1 MVQDVLFLVIIND
14 KTMKTRVVLIL
25 AICFSLFNFVVLAQ
39 NGYEDKVNRYNHNGQ
54 RRDFGRRTLA
64 SIGVLKR
71 TIKMV
76 KKMGYTKNSVR
87 GEMNSSCLANTGM
100 IP

>member
-54 RRDFGRRTLA
+54 KEALA

>member
-1 MVQDVLFLVIIND
+1 
-14 KTMKTRVVLIL
+14 MKTRVVLIL

-39 NGYEDKVNRYNHNGQ
+39 NGYEDKVNQYNHNGQ
-54 RRDFGRRTLA
+54 KEGLWKENTSKYWRTETYYQN
-64 SIGVLKR
+64 G
-71 TIKMV
+71 

-87 GEMNSSCLANTGM
+87 GEMNSSCLRNTGM

>member
-1 MVQDVLFLVIIND
+1 
-14 KTMKTRVVLIL
+14 MKTRVVLIL

-54 RRDFGRRTLA
+54 KEGLWKENTSKYWRTETYYQN
-64 SIGVLKR
+64 G
-71 TIKMV
+71 
-76 KKMGYTKNSVR
+76 KKNGIYKNSVR

>member
-1 MVQDVLFLVIIND
+1 
-14 KTMKTRVVLIL
+14 MKTRVVLIL

-54 RRDFGRRTLA
+54 KEGLWKENTSKYWRTE
-64 SIGVLKR
+64 
-71 TIKMV
+71 TYYQMV

-87 GEMNSSCLANTGM
+87 GEMNLSCLANTGM